1 MFHLLCYLF
10 QQNELGVDSMET
22 ETEDGDGNQG
32 PVQKD
37 ISAVPSKRSRHSLA
51 DLLGATYSTGP
62 AKKWE
67 TAED

>member
-22 ETEDGDGNQG
+22 EREDGDGNQG

-37 ISAVPSKRSRHSLA
+37 ISAVTIQEIQAFSS
-51 DLLGATYSTGP
+51 
-62 AKKWE
+62 
-67 TAED
+67 